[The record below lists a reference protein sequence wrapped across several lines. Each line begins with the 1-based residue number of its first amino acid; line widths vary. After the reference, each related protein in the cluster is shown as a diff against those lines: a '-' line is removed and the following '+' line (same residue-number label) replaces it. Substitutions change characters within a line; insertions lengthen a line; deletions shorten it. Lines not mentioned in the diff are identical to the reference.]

1 MFSLNNS
8 YYKGILTEYIAIVYL
23 FFCGYTILRRRYRT
37 KFGEVDI
44 VAAKNNAI
52 IGVEIKA
59 RFNQESTPEFVFQKQ
74 RERIKRSLNYFII
87 KNNPKYINYS
97 VLTEIIVFKNYFYLK
112 HYKN

>member
-1 MFSLNNS
+1 MFLDNS
-8 YYKGILTEYIAIVYL
+8 YYKGILTEYIAIIYL
-23 FFCGYTILRRRYRT
+23 FFHGYTILKRRYKT

-44 VAAKNNAI
+44 IASKNKVI

-59 RFNQESTPEFVFQKQ
+59 RFNKEPTPEFVFQKQ
-74 RERIKRSLNYFII
+74 RDRIKRTLNYFII

-97 VLTEIIVFKNYFYLK
+97 VLTEIIVFKNYFSLK

>member
-1 MFSLNNS
+1 MFLDNS
-8 YYKGILTEYIAIVYL
+8 YYKGILTEYIAIIYL
-23 FFCGYTILRRRYRT
+23 FFHGYTILKRRYKT

-44 VAAKNNAI
+44 IASKNKAI

-59 RFNQESTPEFVFQKQ
+59 RFNKELTPEFVFQKQ
-74 RERIKRSLNYFII
+74 RDRIKRTLNYFII

-97 VLTEIIVFKNYFYLK
+97 VLTEIIVFKSYFSLK